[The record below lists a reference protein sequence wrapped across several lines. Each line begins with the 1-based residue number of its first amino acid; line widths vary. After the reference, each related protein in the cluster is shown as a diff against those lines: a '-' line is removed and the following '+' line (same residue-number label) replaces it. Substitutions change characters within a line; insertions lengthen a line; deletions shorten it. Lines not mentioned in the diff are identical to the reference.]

1 MVLMYPTPTIVNKW
15 VLVALNERGKQLAE
29 LLATDKTLQAVA
41 LEQGFRTGDTAAFTA
56 AAQKAG
62 LAVDVKLNQVIDPP
76 GFDLMFE
83 MIDIVSREMNQ

>member
-1 MVLMYPTPTIVNKW
+1 MQ
-15 VLVALNERGKQLAE
+15 VA
-29 LLATDKTLQAVA
+29 LQAVA

-56 AAQKAG
+56 AVEKAG
-62 LAVDVKLNQVIDPP
+62 LAVDLRLNQVIDPP